1 MLVHLISGRVELLN
15 VGLIATVLHRQ
26 EIRITV
32 RRTMK
37 IATALLHEAVIL
49 AEAAVALVR
58 RIAAVAVHVPR
69 VAEVAVAVAAE
80 DDASYVSGRMNY

>member
-1 MLVHLISGRVELLN
+1 M
-15 VGLIATVLHRQ
+15 GLIATVLHRQ
-26 EIRITV
+26 EIRTTV
-32 RRTMK
+32 RRTIQ

>member
-15 VGLIATVLHRQ
+15 AGLIATVLHRQ
-26 EIRITV
+26 EIRATV
-32 RRTMK
+32 RRTIQ